1 MSALEFAEWKA
12 IFAHEELH
20 PATHRA
26 RHAQLLAAT
35 LNGPAKRRDRRLWR
49 GADFLPVDP
58 WTQLAAQRTAPRQL
72 TTQQLASQVAALNR
86 LIQP

>member
-12 IFAHEELH
+12 IFALEELH
-20 PATHRA
+20 PASQRA
-26 RHAQLLAAT
+26 RHAQLLASA
-35 LNGPAKRRDRRLWR
+35 LNGPAKRRDGRPWR
-49 GADFLPVDP
+49 GADFLPADP
-58 WTQLAAQRTAPRQL
+58 WAQLAAQRTAPRQL

>member
-20 PATHRA
+20 PATQRV
-26 RHAQLLAAT
+26 RQAQLLAAT
-35 LNGPAKRRDRRLWR
+35 LNGPARRRDGRAWR
-49 GADFLPVDP
+49 SADLLTPDP
-58 WTQLAAQRTAPRQL
+58 WAKLAAQRTAPRQP

-86 LIQP
+86 LIQS